1 MSKSRWVGLALLVVV
16 LAYFGLRNMRPVPPP
31 RLATSPAVVA
41 DIEDTVIATGTLESS
56 LLVSVGAQA
65 SGQIK
70 SLKVQLGQQVKAG
83 DLIAEI
89 DSTTQQNTLRNVE
102 AQIANNRAQRAV
114 QQANL
119 KLAELNFKR
128 QTALLAEDATT
139 RAQLEQAEA
148 TLATSRAQI
157 EASDAQ
163 LAQVQSSLDTAR
175 ANLGYT
181 QIVAPMSGTVVALV
195 AREGQT
201 VNAVQSSPTIVK
213 LAKLDTITVT
223 AGISEADVIR
233 VKTGQTVYFTTLG
246 DTKKRYYGKL
256 RSIAP
261 APASIE
267 TDTGSR
273 SGNSSGGATQAVYY
287 NATFEVPNP
296 TGELRIAMT
305 AQVYVVLNEAKQV
318 LIIPT
323 AALGDQAADG
333 SYAVQVVDAQERP
346 QPRQVTVGINNNV
359 DAQITGGLT
368 AGERVVVGEAAATAT
383 ATATGFRPP
392 NNGGGRPG
400 MIAR

>member
-1 MSKSRWVGLALLVVV
+1 MSKSRWAGLVLVIVGV
-16 LAYFGLRNMRPVPPP
+16 AYFGLRGMRPAPPP
-31 RLATSPAVVA
+31 VLATSPAEIT

-56 LLVSVGAQA
+56 RLVSVGAQA

-70 SLKVQLGQQVKAG
+70 SLKVQIGQQVNAG

-89 DSTTQQNTLRNVE
+89 DSTTQQNTLRNAE
-102 AQIANNRAQRAV
+102 AAIASNRAQRAV

-119 KLAELNFKR
+119 NRAELNFKR
-128 QTALLAEDATT
+128 QKALLEADATT
-139 RAQLEQAEA
+139 RDQFEIADTALQS
-148 TLATSRAQI
+148 SRAQI
-157 EASDAQ
+157 DASEAQ
-163 LAQVQSSLDTAR
+163 LVQVQSSLDTAR

-181 QIVAPMSGTVVALV
+181 QILAPMSGTVVAIV

-233 VKTGQTVYFTTLG
+233 VKAGQTVYFTTLG
-246 DTKKRYYGKL
+246 DTRKRYYGKL

-267 TDTGSR
+267 QDTGGR
-273 SGNSSGGATQAVYY
+273 SSNASGGATQAVYY
-287 NATFEVPNP
+287 NAIFEVPNP

-318 LIIPT
+318 LTIPT

-333 SYAVQVVDAQERP
+333 SYTVRVVDAQGQP
-346 QPRQVTVGINNNV
+346 QPRRITVGINNNV
-359 DAQITGGLT
+359 NAQVIDGLV
-368 AGERVVVGEAAATAT
+368 AGEKVVVGEAAAAG
-383 ATATGFRPP
+383 ARP
-392 NNGGGRPG
+392 NNAVMFR
-400 MIAR
+400 

>member
-1 MSKSRWVGLALLVVV
+1 MSKSRWVGLALVVVV
-16 LAYFGLRNMRPVPPP
+16 LAYFGLRSMRPVPPP

-89 DSTTQQNTLRNVE
+89 DSTTQQNTLRNAE

-119 KLAELNFKR
+119 KLAELNYKR

-157 EASDAQ
+157 DASDAQ

-181 QIVAPMSGTVVALV
+181 QIVAPMSGTVVAIV

-233 VKTGQTVYFTTLG
+233 VKAGQTVYFTTLG

-261 APASIE
+261 APSSIE

-318 LIIPT
+318 LTIPT

-333 SYAVQVVDAQERP
+333 SYTVQVVDALGLP
-346 QPRQVTVGINNNV
+346 QPRRITVGINNNV
-359 DAQITGGLT
+359 DAQVTDGLT
-368 AGERVVVGEAAATAT
+368 AGERVVVGEAAAVSAES
-383 ATATGFRPP
+383 ATGFRRP
-392 NNGGGRPG
+392 NNGGPSGV
-400 MIAR
+400 IAR

>member
-1 MSKSRWVGLALLVVV
+1 MSKSRWAGLVLVIVGV
-16 LAYFGLRNMRPVPPP
+16 AYFGLRGMRPAPPP
-31 RLATSPAVVA
+31 VLATSPAEIT

-56 LLVSVGAQA
+56 RLVSVGAQA

-70 SLKVQLGQQVKAG
+70 SLKVQIGQQVNAG

-89 DSTTQQNTLRNVE
+89 DSTTQQNTLRNAE
-102 AQIANNRAQRAV
+102 AAIASNRAQRAV

-119 KLAELNFKR
+119 NRAELNFKR
-128 QTALLAEDATT
+128 QKALLEADATT
-139 RAQLEQAEA
+139 RDQFEIADAALQS
-148 TLATSRAQI
+148 SRAQI
-157 EASDAQ
+157 DASEAQ
-163 LAQVQSSLDTAR
+163 LVQVQSSLDTAR

-181 QIVAPMSGTVVALV
+181 QILAPMSGTVVAIV

-233 VKTGQTVYFTTLG
+233 VKAGQTVYFTTLG
-246 DTKKRYYGKL
+246 DTRKRYYGKL

-261 APASIE
+261 APSSIE
-267 TDTGSR
+267 QDTGGR
-273 SGNSSGGATQAVYY
+273 SSNASGGATQAVYY
-287 NATFEVPNP
+287 NAIFEVPNP

-318 LIIPT
+318 LTIPT

-333 SYAVQVVDAQERP
+333 SYTVRVVDAQGQP
-346 QPRQVTVGINNNV
+346 QPRRITVGINNNV
-359 DAQITGGLT
+359 NAQVMGGLV
-368 AGERVVVGEAAATAT
+368 AGEKVVVGEAAAAG
-383 ATATGFRPP
+383 ARP
-392 NNGGGRPG
+392 NNAVMFR
-400 MIAR
+400 

>member
-1 MSKSRWVGLALLVVV
+1 MSMKRWVGLVLLLAV
-16 LAYFGLRNMRPVPPP
+16 LAYFGMRGMRSEPPP
-31 RLATSPAVVA
+31 RLATSPAVIA

-89 DSTTQQNTLRNVE
+89 DSTTQQNTLRNAE
-102 AQIANNRAQRAV
+102 AQIASSRADRAV

-119 KLAELNFKR
+119 KRAELTQRR
-128 QTALLAEDATT
+128 QKNLLADDATT
-139 RAQLEQAEA
+139 RAELEAA
-148 TLATSRAQI
+148 DLTLESSRAQI
-157 EASDAQ
+157 EASDAR
-163 LAQVQSSLDTAR
+163 LAQAQSSLDTAR
-175 ANLGYT
+175 ANFGYT
-181 QIVAPMSGTVVALV
+181 QIVAPMSGTIVAIV

-233 VKTGQTVYFTTLG
+233 VKAGQTVYFTTLG
-246 DTKKRYYGKL
+246 DSKKRYYGKL

-267 TDTGSR
+267 TDTGGR
-273 SGNSSGGATQAVYY
+273 SANSSGGATQAVYY

-305 AQVYVVLNEAKQV
+305 AQVFVVLNEAKQV
-318 LIIPT
+318 LTIPT
-323 AALGDQAADG
+323 AALGEQAAG
-333 SYAVQVVDAQERP
+333 GAYTVQVVDAQGWP
-346 QPRQVTVGINNNV
+346 QPRRITVGINNNV
-359 DAQITGGLT
+359 DAQVIDGLK
-368 AGERVVVGEAAATAT
+368 AGEQVVVGDASAA
-383 ATATGFRPP
+383 GF
-392 NNGGGRPG
+392 NSSGGAVMLGR
-400 MIAR
+400 